1 MLYYFLYQ
9 LIFKQY
15 GGTGESIVFKG
26 LNVFQYVTFRT
37 AWATIT
43 ALVISL
49 LFGGKVIN
57 KLQELKIGQE
67 IREELSAEHHAK
79 RGTPTMGGVL
89 ILGSVF
95 LSTIIWARLDS
106 LYLWLAL
113 AATTAFGVIGF
124 VDDYIK
130 IVKKRS
136 LGLTE
141 RQKLLGQLLTALVV
155 WGFLFYST
163 SDSLFRGTEFR
174 DLNKFVTKIN
184 QPKNPVSQYL
194 QTQLAPET
202 KRLFESYDGS
212 PAQAQILQK
221 SLTGDLNR
229 VLNDPNFYNEQRF
242 NPANFP
248 EDEKI
253 KLSDEAKKLIE
264 KRPMQGDGLVRFNRR
279 LLQDTYPEEL
289 SRAGGYFW
297 NISIP
302 FFKDTAITDP
312 LTAVT
317 YVGPFLY
324 LLFIVFVLLGSSN
337 AVNLT
342 DGMDGLAASVTFIAM
357 SALTALTYVA
367 SDSRWSNYLD
377 ITHKPEA
384 AELTV
389 FCGAMVGASLGFL
402 WYNSPP
408 AEVFM
413 GDVGSLAIGGALG
426 TVAILTKQE
435 FLLPFIGGVFIIEA
449 ASVMLQVGYF
459 KFTKNPKTKV
469 GKRIFLQAPLHH
481 HYQLKGLKEPKIVF
495 RFVIVAILFALLSLS
510 TLKLR

>member
-9 LIFKQY
+9 LIFKSY
-15 GGTGESIVFKG
+15 GGAGESIFYKG

-37 AWATIT
+37 TFATIT
-43 ALVISL
+43 ALLISL
-49 LFGGKVIN
+49 LFGGKVIK

-67 IREELSAEHHAK
+67 IREELSEEHQAK
-79 RGTPTMGGVL
+79 KGTPTMGGVL

-95 LSTIIWARLDS
+95 LSTILWARLDS

-113 AATTAFGVIGF
+113 GATTSFGIIGF
-124 VDDYIK
+124 LDDYIK

-136 LGLTE
+136 LGLTGW
-141 RQKLLGQLLTALVV
+141 QKILGQLLTAVIV
-155 WGFLFYST
+155 WGCLWYF
-163 SDSLFRGTEFR
+163 
-174 DLNKFVTKIN
+174 
-184 QPKNPVSQYL
+184 
-194 QTQLAPET
+194 
-202 KRLFESYDGS
+202 
-212 PAQAQILQK
+212 
-221 SLTGDLNR
+221 
-229 VLNDPNFYNEQRF
+229 
-242 NPANFP
+242 AN
-248 EDEKI
+248 
-253 KLSDEAKKLIE
+253 
-264 KRPMQGDGLVRFNRR
+264 
-279 LLQDTYPEEL
+279 YP
-289 SRAGGYFW
+289 W
-297 NISIP
+297 NLSIP
-302 FFKDTAITDP
+302 FFKATAISSYPDAITWIK
-312 LTAVT
+312 A
-317 YVGPFLY
+317 GPY
-324 LLFIVFVLLGSSN
+324 LIFIIFVLLGSSN

-342 DGMDGLAASVTFIAM
+342 DGMDGLASSVTFIAM
-357 SALTALTYVA
+357 SALTALTYVS
-367 SDSRWSNYLD
+367 SDRRWADYLD

-449 ASVMLQVGYF
+449 GSVMLQVGYF
-459 KFTKNPKTKV
+459 KFTKRTGGK

-481 HYQLKGLKEPKIVF
+481 HFQLAGWKEPKIVF